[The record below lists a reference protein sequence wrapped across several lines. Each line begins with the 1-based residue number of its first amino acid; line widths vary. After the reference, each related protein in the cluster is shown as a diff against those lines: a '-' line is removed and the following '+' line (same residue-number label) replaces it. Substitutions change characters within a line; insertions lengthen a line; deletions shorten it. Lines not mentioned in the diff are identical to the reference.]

1 MRRWGP
7 KPVSKRYD
15 DALSRVDPNAFEQ
28 LVAGYYRQQGYDV
41 TIVAQPGSFD
51 GGIDLKMRRDGE
63 VTIVQCKRWN
73 AFQVS
78 TREVQQLLG
87 AMMTERATR
96 AILVTS
102 GEFTRAA
109 LRSGDEVAQLQL
121 IDGATIRAMLG
132 PVAEPAPK
140 AANDAAPMA
149 VPAPPFPARAASTVS
164 RRPVKPRPVPIWSLA
179 LLPGALAILLFAL
192 WPRHPAPTVSS
203 PTATSAPLPAK
214 AISDASHARPA
225 HAARTTV
232 PPMHPRPKPVP
243 PSEPAT
249 IYRSG
254 DMTPEQYSQW
264 QRRRSGNPSTPVL
277 YTDDNVVYR
286 AGTMSQRDYENWK
299 QRRNAAGLPASTVP
313 VTEAELQSWKRK
325 NEESMRI
332 LQQTTPEAP
341 SY

>member
-1 MRRWGP
+1 MRRLGP

-28 LVAGYYRQQGYDV
+28 LVASYYRGQGYDV
-41 TIVAQPGSFD
+41 TVVAQPGSFD

-87 AMMTERATR
+87 AMMTERAAR
-96 AILVTS
+96 AILITS

-109 LRSGDEVAQLQL
+109 LRSGDDLTQLQL
-121 IDGATIRAMLG
+121 IDGATIRTMLG
-132 PVAEPAPK
+132 PLAEPVAS
-140 AANDAAPMA
+140 ATNDAMPMA
-149 VPAPPFPARAASTVS
+149 VATPSFSA
-164 RRPVKPRPVPIWSLA
+164 RPVTAAVRPAKRRRVSVWSLA
-179 LLPGALAILLFAL
+179 LLPGAFAVLLFAL
-192 WPRHPAPTVSS
+192 WPRHPAPVMS
-203 PTATSAPLPAK
+203 SAPATPASVPAK
-214 AISDASHARPA
+214 ATTDTPHPGPV
-225 HAARTTV
+225 RTTHMTMPAV
-232 PPMHPRPKPVP
+232 RARPKPMTP
-243 PSEPAT
+243 PEPAT

-264 QRRRSGNPSTPVL
+264 QRRHSSNPSAPAL
-277 YTDDNVVYR
+277 YTDNNVVYR
-286 AGTMSQRDYENWK
+286 AGAMSQRDFENWK
-299 QRRNAAGLPASTVP
+299 QRRSAQGLPASTVP
-313 VTEAELQSWKRK
+313 VTEAELESWKRK

-341 SY
+341 NY